1 MKTWLA
7 AIGLSLLGA
16 GAGFGSAQAQA
27 PDWPQKQVTIVVPFG
42 PGGTTDLFAR
52 IVAEQLHAK
61 YGKPFIIENRPGAG
75 GNIGTTAVAKAA
87 PDGHTLLVGTVST
100 HAINPFLY
108 KNLPHDAEKDFVPI
122 TALAKLPNL
131 LVVNPKIPV
140 KTFAEFVEYAKQNPG
155 KLNYGSSGAG
165 TSQHL
170 AAELF
175 QLKTG
180 AKMTHVPFRSSQ
192 DIVNGLIGGHIDLAF
207 DNMTIAWPQAQ
218 GGTVRALA
226 VTSPERSQQAPEI
239 PAVAETLTGFDATS
253 WNGLWAPAGTPQAI
267 VDTIAADVKTILE
280 KPEIQ
285 KKAAEMASTT
295 APMTPKQFAEY
306 IQSERRKW
314 SEVVKTVGIQIGQ

>member
-1 MKTWLA
+1 MKAVLA
-7 AIGLSLLGA
+7 AIGLSCLLGV
-16 GAGFGSAQAQA
+16 GAVQAQA
-27 PDWPQKQVTIVVPFG
+27 PAWPQKQVTIVVPFG
-42 PGGTTDLFAR
+42 AGGTTDLFAR
-52 IVAEQLHAK
+52 IVAEQLQAK
-61 YGKPFIIENRPGAG
+61 YGKPFVIENRPGAG

-108 KNLPHDAEKDFVPI
+108 KNLPHDTEKDFVAI
-122 TALAKLPNL
+122 TGLAKLPNL
-131 LVVNPKIPV
+131 LVVTPKVPV

-218 GGTVRALA
+218 AGTVRALA
-226 VTSPERSQQAPEI
+226 VTSPERSAQAPEI
-239 PAVAETLTGFDATS
+239 PAIAESLTGFDATS
-253 WNGLWAPAGTPQAI
+253 WNGLWAPAGTPQAV
-267 VDTIAADVKTILE
+267 VDTIAADVKAILE
-280 KPEIQ
+280 KPEVQ
-285 KKAAEMASTT
+285 KKAAELASTP

-306 IQSERRKW
+306 IQGERQKW
-314 SEVVKTVGIQIGQ
+314 SEVVKAVGIQLGQ

>member
-1 MKTWLA
+1 MRFLLCA
-7 AIGLSLLGA
+7 AAAALIA
-16 GAGFGSAQAQA
+16 AAAPAEAQ
-27 PDWPQKQVTIVVPFG
+27 DKWPERQVNVIVPFTA
-42 PGGTTDLFAR
+42 GGTTDMFAR
-52 IVAEQLHAK
+52 ILAQHMQAK
-61 YGKPFIIENRPGAG
+61 FGPPFIVENRAGAA
-75 GNIGTTAVAKAA
+75 GNVGTTAVARA
-87 PDGHTLLVGTVST
+87 PKDGYTILVGTVST

-108 KNLPHDAEKDFVPI
+108 KNLPHDTEKDFVPI
-122 TALAKLPNL
+122 TGLAKLPNL

-226 VTSPERSQQAPEI
+226 VTSTERSPQAPEI
-239 PAVAETLTGFDATS
+239 PTVGETLSGFDATS

-267 VDTIAADVKTILE
+267 VDTIAADVKAILE
-280 KPEIQ
+280 KPEVQ
-285 KKAAEMASTT
+285 KKAAELASTP

-306 IQSERRKW
+306 IQAERQKW